1 MHSIDRTKL
10 RKDIKSIDHDS
21 CHSDNLVE
29 DSVRIEDI
37 NVPSII
43 DDNEASVYKADRSSV
58 SDHHDTTSRRLVV
71 TVRIQTVMPSET
83 GDVTSSKQCK
93 LICTHILYVFHSI
106 SYTLVTYL
114 YHIVLIFEAENF

>member
-1 MHSIDRTKL
+1 MRSIDRAKL
-10 RKDIKSIDHDS
+10 RKDIKSIDHES

-37 NVPSII
+37 NGPSII

-58 SDHHDTTSRRLVV
+58 SDHHNTTSRRLVV
-71 TVRIQTVMPSET
+71 TVRIQTVKRSES

-93 LICTHILYVFHSI
+93 LILIYYVLHSI
-106 SYTLVTYL
+106 LHIGYILVS
-114 YHIVLIFEAENF
+114 